1 MALAVD
7 SPYVS
12 HSTAAAGGALG
23 YVMTIDEITE
33 NFDVLDEWD
42 DRYRYVIELGR
53 TLAPL
58 PDAARVEANK
68 VQGCASQV
76 WLTTKIE
83 PDGAAGPVL
92 RFTGDSDA
100 HIVRGLIA
108 ILFAVY
114 SGKPARDILRI
125 DALGLFDRLG
135 LREHLTPQR
144 SNGLKSMVGRI
155 RAEAQHALAA

>member
-1 MALAVD
+1 MATID
-7 SPYVS
+7 D
-12 HSTAAAGGALG
+12 
-23 YVMTIDEITE
+23 MTIDEISE
-33 NFDVLDEWD
+33 NFSVLDDWE

-53 TLAPL
+53 MLAPF
-58 PDAARVEANK
+58 PDAARTEANK

-76 WLTTKIE
+76 WLTTGVE
-83 PDGAAGPVL
+83 RNGAAGPVL
-92 RFTGDSDA
+92 RFEGDSDA

-114 SGKPARDILRI
+114 SGKPAQHILDV
-125 DALGLFDRLG
+125 DALALFDRLG

-155 RAEAQHALAA
+155 RADARNALATAEA

>member
-1 MALAVD
+1 M
-7 SPYVS
+7 
-12 HSTAAAGGALG
+12 T
-23 YVMTIDEITE
+23 TIDEISE
-33 NFDVLDEWD
+33 NFALLDDWD

-58 PDAARVEANK
+58 PEAARTEANR

-76 WLTTKIE
+76 WLSTNI
-83 PDGAAGPVL
+83 DRNGRGAPIL

-114 SGKPARDILRI
+114 SGKPAQHILDV
-125 DALGLFDRLG
+125 DALALFNRLG

-144 SNGLKSMVGRI
+144 SNGFKSMVGRI
-155 RAEAQHALAA
+155 RDEARKALVPAGA